1 MIYRL
6 SDAELKEAQ
15 TIEESYQ
22 RLIKECEDRIA
33 ELRPD
38 GYDDQGLPNVEPK
51 DFEKWLAAGS
61 DEWREERKKR
71 LELVQKSTETIRAYF
86 ESVYDA
92 HFKKI
97 AGDPDA
103 IEKDAIEE
111 IDDYI
116 PRMYKYYS
124 SEFNVGFSAFDV
136 RATEDGFLLD
146 TDETVKALTRLL
158 THRHFKA
165 LKKDKKRT
173 ARINEYLVKV
183 VDESALTSSTAGE
196 LGGRVTKIPKPVK
209 HETTEKQIVAVR
221 PKDYLTTVDRITKQ
235 IFSNELIRPTDADPE
250 AFYDV
255 RLDDKGKVFARVAI
269 DYKELLGKGTL
280 LALPE
285 LNEKDYNVHDAILTL
300 INAGNRVMSYDMIY
314 RAMTGKVS
322 GKITVPD
329 EARKTIDEALEKF
342 RGTFQLEYEFTNKD
356 GETVVRSYDEPLVTF
371 QRIKDRL
378 KINGKIIAGGIRLSD
393 DTKLDPPLLRWA
405 RENGNEIDTRD
416 ITLLD
421 VPRLNNGDE
430 SFTLKMCLYRRLIS
444 MRNTFER
451 KKGGKYELADKNRT
465 IRYDYVYAALGLNA
479 DDLTKDKRH
488 DIKDKIDRCMKYWAS
503 KGLISG
509 YEHKKDKSAGNQYYA
524 VMVSFMPKK

>member
-1 MIYRL
+1 MVYQL

-15 TIEESYQ
+15 TIEESYD

-33 ELRPD
+33 QLRPD
-38 GYDDQGLPNVEPK
+38 DRGDREQPSADPK

-61 DEWREERKKR
+61 DEWRAERKKR
-71 LELVQKSTETIRAYF
+71 LELVQKSNETIRAYF

-103 IEKDAIEE
+103 ILADAIDE
-111 IDDYI
+111 IDRYI
-116 PRMYKYYS
+116 PRRYDYYRTLGIDFQS
-124 SEFNVGFSAFDV
+124 HDV
-136 RATEDGFLLD
+136 RATDDGFLLD
-146 TDETVKALTRLL
+146 TDEVIKNLTDVLAQ
-158 THRHFKA
+158 RHLKA

-173 ARINEYLVKV
+173 AQLNSYLVKV

-221 PKDYLTTVDRITKQ
+221 PKDYLTTVDRVTKQ

-430 SFTLKMCLYRRLIS
+430 SFTLKMCLYRRLVS

-488 DIKDKIDRCMKYWAS
+488 DIKDKIDRCMKYWTS

>member
-6 SDAELKEAQ
+6 SEKELKKAR
-15 TIEESYQ
+15 TIEESYD

-33 ELRPD
+33 ELRSD
-38 GYDDQGLPNVEPK
+38 GYNDRGLPNVEPK

-71 LELVQKSTETIRAYF
+71 LELVQESDETIKAYF
-86 ESVYDA
+86 KSVYDA

-97 AGDPDA
+97 ADDPEAIERDA
-103 IEKDAIEE
+103 IDE

-116 PRMYKYYS
+116 PRIYKYYS
-124 SEFNVGFSAFDV
+124 SEFKVGFSSSRI
-136 RATEDGFLLD
+136 RATDDGFLLD
-146 TDETVKALTRLL
+146 TDETIKDLTNLL
-158 THRHFKA
+158 AQRHFKA
-165 LKKDKKRT
+165 LEKDKKRI

-183 VDESALTSSTAGE
+183 VDESALTSSEVGE
-196 LGGRVTKIPKPVK
+196 LGGRVMKIPKPVK
-209 HETTEKQIVAVR
+209 HETTEEILAVR
-221 PKDYLTTVDRITKQ
+221 PKNYLTTVDRITKQ
-235 IFSNELIRPTDADPE
+235 VFRNELIRAKDSDPE

-280 LALPE
+280 LSLPE
-285 LNEKDYNVHDAILTL
+285 LNEKDYNVHDAILTH

-314 RAMTGKVS
+314 RAMTGKVT
-322 GKITVPD
+322 GKVTVPE
-329 EARKTIDEALEKF
+329 EAVKTIEEALEKF
-342 RGTFQLEYEFTNKD
+342 RGNFQLEYEFTNKD
-356 GETVVRSYDEPLVTF
+356 GETVIRSYDEPLVTF

-378 KINGKIIAGGIRLSD
+378 KINGKIIAGGIRLPD

-430 SFTLKMCLYRRLIS
+430 SFTIKMCLYRRLIS
-444 MRNTFER
+444 MRNAFER

-488 DIKDKIDRCMKYWAS
+488 DIKDKIDRCVKYWTS

-509 YEHKKDKSAGNQYYA
+509 YEHKRDKATGNQYYA
-524 VMVSFMPKK
+524 VQVSFMPKK

>member
-15 TIEESYQ
+15 TIEESYAK
-22 RLIKECEDRIA
+22 LIKESEERIGK
-33 ELRPD
+33 LRPD
-38 GYDDQGLPNVEPK
+38 GYDERGLPNVDPK

-71 LELVQKSTETIRAYF
+71 LELVQKSNETIRAYF
-86 ESVYDA
+86 EAVYDD

-97 AGDPDA
+97 AGNPEA

-116 PRMYKYYS
+116 PRIYEYYTK
-124 SEFNVGFSAFDV
+124 EFNVGFQAYDV
-136 RATEDGFLLD
+136 RATDDGFLLD
-146 TDETVKALTRLL
+146 TDETVKSLTALLSQ
-158 THRHFKA
+158 RHFKA
-165 LKKDKKRT
+165 LKREKRRL
-173 ARINEYLVKV
+173 ARINAYLVKII
-183 VDESALTSSTAGE
+183 DESALTSSTAGE
-196 LGGRVTKIPKPVK
+196 LGGRVETIPKSAK
-209 HETTEKQIVAVR
+209 HETTEKTELAVR
-221 PKDYLTTVDRITKQ
+221 PKDYLTTVDRVTKK

-255 RLDDKGKVFARVAI
+255 RLDDKGKVSARVAI

-285 LNEKDYNVHDAILTL
+285 LNDKDYNVHDAILTL

-342 RGTFQLEYEFTNKD
+342 RGTFQLEYEFINKD

-451 KKGGKYELADKNRT
+451 KKGGKYELADNQRT
-465 IRYDYVYAALGLNA
+465 IRYDYIYAALGLT
-479 DDLTKDKRH
+479 DPDKNKRRL
-488 DIKDKIDRCMKYWAS
+488 IKDKIDRCMKYWTA

-509 YEHKKDKSAGNQYYA
+509 YEHKRDKSAGNNFYA
-524 VMVSFMPKK
+524 VMVSFMPRK